1 MKKLL
6 LLTLSLF
13 LLVSCS
19 GPSHDETFKTIS
31 DASELISQGW
41 VPSNL
46 PSDTTDIMVAYDLDT
61 NICNG
66 KFTLPKGEIESF
78 VSGLSHTDYDTLL
91 AKEYINASFWNDE
104 KIKKSIDNSDL
115 IAGEKDDFLYA
126 VSLSGDVFYWTK

>member
-19 GPSHDETFKTIS
+19 NKTDDMSFKTLD
-31 DASELISQGW
+31 DAREIIEQGW
-41 VPSNL
+41 VPDNL
-46 PSDTTDIMVAYDLDT
+46 PLDTTDIMLAYDLDT

-66 KFTLPKGEIESF
+66 KFKLPIDRIESF
-78 VSGLSHTDYDTLL
+78 VSELEHTDYDELL
-91 AKEYINASFWNDE
+91 SKEYINAPFWNDE
-104 KIKKSIDNSDL
+104 KIKKSVDNGDL